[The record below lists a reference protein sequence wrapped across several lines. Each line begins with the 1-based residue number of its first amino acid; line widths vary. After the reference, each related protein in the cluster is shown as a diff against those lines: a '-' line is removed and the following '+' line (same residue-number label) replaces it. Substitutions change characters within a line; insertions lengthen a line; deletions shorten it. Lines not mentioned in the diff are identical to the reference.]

1 MLDKTMLVQDL
12 TADEMPAYAVTTQ
25 APAVLTADVTLA
37 AVLVE
42 VARVVA
48 LTEVVEVE
56 ALVLETTATAVL
68 VLSATGVPVL
78 TTTGV
83 VVAATEVLAAYVANV
98 RHEMFYKYRNK
109 AYHYTGSCSPGGV
122 EAAACTGQLLDFVVT
137 GRSPSR
143 QASSGRNGACG
154 ESSTEFTCSRSGCSV
169 NSCTRMISRIVASQS
184 QGEQKRKD
192 ERAAHFEKRMCYE
205 LKRTKGKKNDGKER
219 SMQELLCILTSGL
232 QAKFINGH
240 ARWFLYVILDSRY
253 PSFKQ

>member
-1 MLDKTMLVQDL
+1 VLEGGAEMLDKTMLVQDL

-37 AVLVE
+37 VVLVE

-56 ALVLETTATAVL
+56 ALVLETTATGVL
-68 VLSATGVPVL
+68 VL

-98 RHEMFYKYRNK
+98 RHEMFYKYRKK

-154 ESSTEFTCSRSGCSV
+154 ESSAEFTCSRSGCSV
-169 NSCTRMISRIVASQS
+169 NSCTRMISRIVAPQS

-205 LKRTKGKKNDGKER
+205 LKRTNGKKNDGKER

-232 QAKFINGH
+232 QAKVHKWPWLSGS
-240 ARWFLYVILDSRY
+240 YM
-253 PSFKQ
+253 